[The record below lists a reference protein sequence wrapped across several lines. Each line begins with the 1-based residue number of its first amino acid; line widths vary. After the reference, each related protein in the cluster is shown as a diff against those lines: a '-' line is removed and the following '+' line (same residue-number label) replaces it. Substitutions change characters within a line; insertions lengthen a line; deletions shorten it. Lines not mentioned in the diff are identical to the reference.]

1 MADITITIKDAQIS
15 RVMNAFNAL
24 AGEELTIRWNGD
36 EKNFFYNAK
45 TSGETNMDFGKRLI
59 ATIIKQFVKV
69 YEKKT
74 DNDRY
79 SQEINTITPPSEN
92 VPDDIIN

>member
-1 MADITITIKDAQIS
+1 MANITITINDAQIS
-15 RVMNAFNAL
+15 RAMDAFNVL
-24 AGEELTIRWNGD
+24 AGEELTIRWDGD
-36 EKNFFYNAK
+36 EKIFSYNAK

-69 YEKKT
+69 YEKKI

-79 SQEINTITPPSEN
+79 SQEINSITPSNEN
-92 VPDDIIN
+92 IPEDIIS